1 MSRPIKDVKRVVLAY
16 SGGLDTS
23 IILKWL
29 QTTYGCEVVTFT
41 ADLGQGEG
49 SRCEGSQQVDVERLE
64 RKSFTVEGST
74 RRSSTRLPRRTS
86 AAGRTCVS
94 ISGWIPKSSCVSS
107 CWQGRRHR
115 AARGVHQVRS
125 RHVLSSLRQMQGQVF
140 VGAEAQVAEST
151 ICVVSCVPHR
161 HACVARA
168 CELGLSAR

>member
-1 MSRPIKDVKRVVLAY
+1 MGGGVYLLTTTTRLSNIVWSMYMPKKPKPTPAWVARTTAPAKLIVPKVTVLNKLTSRRASGKASSQRSMS
-16 SGGLDTS
+16 
-23 IILKWL
+23 
-29 QTTYGCEVVTFT
+29 
-41 ADLGQGEG
+41 G
-49 SRCEGSQQVDVERLE
+49 SNGANS
-64 RKSFTVEGST
+64 K
-74 RRSSTRLPRRTS
+74 RSSRRTS
-86 AAGRTCVS
+86 AAGRTCLRL
-94 ISGWIPKSSCVSS
+94 SGRIPKSSCVSS

-125 RHVLSSLRQMQGQVF
+125 RHVLSSLRRMQGLVF